1 MVHSSTLL
9 VCPIA
14 LVCAVHCVTEHLP
27 SSRVQKFSKEQVTLN
42 ELQLMTEQHLVEL
55 GIPMGPRLAI
65 LSEIQSLES
74 VSFED

>member
-1 MVHSSTLL
+1 M
-9 VCPIA
+9 
-14 LVCAVHCVTEHLP
+14 
-27 SSRVQKFSKEQVTLN
+27 QKFTKEQVTLN

-74 VSFED
+74 VCFED

>member
-1 MVHSSTLL
+1 M
-9 VCPIA
+9 
-14 LVCAVHCVTEHLP
+14 
-27 SSRVQKFSKEQVTLN
+27 TLN
-42 ELQLMTEQHLVEL
+42 ELQLMTERHLVEL